1 MNTAQLLVRAARS
14 AGARPALYHGET
26 LLCDYRELALR
37 VARIAA
43 HLSGPL
49 RLAPGERV
57 AMFMRNV
64 PEYLECL
71 YATWHAGLV
80 VVPIN
85 AKLHPREAEFILRD
99 SGAAALFCSDD
110 LLPGLAPLLAGL
122 PALQTCFTPGTA
134 GYRALYGEA
143 VVEAAACAPDDV
155 AWLFYTSGTT
165 GRPKG
170 VMLTHRNL
178 QAMMACSAVDVDLPG
193 PDDCVLYAAP
203 FSHAAGM
210 GNFAHMFV
218 AARHVVPRS
227 GGFDPAEMLSLARH
241 FGGAFLF
248 AAPTMV
254 KRLVDHIEASGESPD
269 GFRRILYGGGPM
281 YLEDI
286 RQAITVL
293 GDRFVQ
299 IFGQGESPMTITALS
314 ARHLAERSHPRWLQR
329 IASVGIAQAFVEV
342 RIGDAQGRT
351 LPAGEIGEVLVRGDS
366 IMKGYWNNPEATA
379 AAIRDGW
386 LYTGDMGAM
395 DEDGFLTLK
404 DRSKDMIISG
414 GSNIYPREVEE
425 VLLQH
430 PGVHEV
436 SVIGRRHEDWGEEV
450 VAFVVA
456 KPGAGVTA
464 AELDALCLTQIARFK
479 RPRHYRF
486 VAALP
491 KSNYGKVLKTV
502 LRELLDR
509 EAPAALAAAGR

>member
-1 MNTAQLLVRAARS
+1 MNTAQLLVRAGRS
-14 AGARPALYHGET
+14 AGERPALFHGET
-26 LLCDYRELALR
+26 LLCDYRGLMRR
-37 VARIAA
+37 VASIAA
-43 HLSGPL
+43 HLTGPL
-49 RLAPGERV
+49 ELQPGDRV
-57 AMFMRNV
+57 AMFMTNV

-71 YATWHAGLV
+71 YAAWHAGLV

-85 AKLHPREAEFILRD
+85 ARLHPREADYILRD
-99 SGAAALFCSDD
+99 SGASVLFCSGD
-110 LLPGLAPLLAGL
+110 LLPGMTPLLAGL
-122 PALQTCFTPGTA
+122 TAIRACFTPGTEA
-134 GYRALYGEA
+134 YQALYDHA
-143 VVEAAACAPDDV
+143 PRACADGAPDDT

-170 VMLTHRNL
+170 VMITHRNL
-178 QAMMACSAVDVDLPG
+178 QAMMACSAIDVDMPG
-193 PDDCVLYAAP
+193 ADDCVLYAAP

-210 GNFAHMFV
+210 GNFAHMFA

-227 GGFDPAEMLSLARH
+227 GGFDPAEMLSLANH

-254 KRLVDHIEASGESPD
+254 KRLVDYIEASGAPTQ

-286 RQAITVL
+286 RQALQVL

-299 IFGQGESPMTITALS
+299 IFGQGESPMTITALTP
-314 ARHLAERSHPRWLQR
+314 RHLAERSHPRWLQR
-329 IASVGIAQAFVEV
+329 IASVGVAQAFVEV
-342 RIGDAQGRT
+342 RIADAQGRSV
-351 LPAGEIGEVLVRGDS
+351 PDGEIGEVLVRGDPV
-366 IMKGYWNNPEATA
+366 MKGYWNDPGATA
-379 AAIRDGW
+379 QVVREGW
-386 LYTGDMGAM
+386 LFTGDMGEM

-430 PGVHEV
+430 PAVHEV
-436 SVIGRRHEDWGEEV
+436 SVIGRKHDEWGEEV
-450 VAFVVA
+450 IACVVA
-456 KPGAGVTA
+456 KPGTLVTA
-464 AELDALCLTQIARFK
+464 AELDALCLGHIARFK

-486 VAALP
+486 LAALP

-502 LRELLDR
+502 LREQLHAESAR
-509 EAPAALAAAGR
+509 SP